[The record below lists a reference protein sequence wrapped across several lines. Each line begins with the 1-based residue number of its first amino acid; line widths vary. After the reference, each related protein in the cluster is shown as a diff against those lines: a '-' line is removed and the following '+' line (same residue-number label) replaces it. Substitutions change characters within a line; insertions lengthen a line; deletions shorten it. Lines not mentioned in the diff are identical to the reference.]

1 MREGQ
6 GHSQS
11 QPVPARSAMDT
22 PQPKGELVGGL
33 CGTSVKRYLRKGR
46 KCWREGGGGNKVRG
60 VGGAPWQSR
69 HTPKGAAAYRQPCQ
83 SKYTPSRN
91 CSLWISPHE
100 SRHTSKKG
108 LCLVEEPHHS
118 IGSK

>member
-6 GHSQS
+6 GHSRS
-11 QPVPARSAMDT
+11 QPAPAKSAMDT
-22 PQPKGELVGGL
+22 PQAKGELVGGL

-60 VGGAPWQSR
+60 VGGAP
-69 HTPKGAAAYRQPCQ
+69 CQ
-83 SKYTPSRN
+83 SNYSP
-91 CSLWISPHE
+91 WISPHE

-108 LCLVEEPHHS
+108 LCHVEEPHHS